1 MTIRDLISISVPPL
15 RPSDTA
21 EHALGLLMELRVRHL
36 PVVDRNARL
45 VGVIS
50 EDQLLNSASGPD
62 AKMKTLLGPE
72 PVMAGP
78 DTHLFD
84 VTKTMVEHDLT
95 TLPIAE
101 ADGTYVG
108 LVKRHDIFNQFAK
121 MLSTQE
127 PGAIV
132 ALEVDPRDYSLS
144 KLVHTIEQNGVKIL
158 SIASEAPESDSGQI
172 RVTLK
177 LNVTDATRVRHMLE
191 HYGYHVVA
199 TFSDEAGDDEEIQL
213 RVQEFMRYLEV

>member
-1 MTIRDLISISVPPL
+1 MTIKDLISSEGTPL
-15 RPSDTA
+15 KPGDTA
-21 EHALGLLMELRVRHL
+21 EHALGLLMEMRVRHL
-36 PVVDRNARL
+36 PVVNSDGRL
-45 VGVIS
+45 VGVVS
-50 EDQLLNSASGPD
+50 EDQLLDLASGPD
-62 AKMKTLLGPE
+62 ARVDTLLYGE
-72 PVMAGP
+72 PATAEP

-101 ADGTYVG
+101 RGGRYIG
-108 LVKRHDIFNQFAK
+108 LVKRHDIFNRFAK

-127 PGAIV
+127 SGAIV

-144 KLVHTIEQNGVKIL
+144 KLVYTIEQNDVKIL
-158 SIASEAPESDSGQI
+158 SIASETPDEDGGKI

-177 LNVTDATRVRHMLE
+177 LNVMDATRVRHMLD

-199 TFSDEAGDDEEIQL
+199 TFSDDASDEDLQL
-213 RVQEFMRYLEV
+213 RVQEFVRYLEV